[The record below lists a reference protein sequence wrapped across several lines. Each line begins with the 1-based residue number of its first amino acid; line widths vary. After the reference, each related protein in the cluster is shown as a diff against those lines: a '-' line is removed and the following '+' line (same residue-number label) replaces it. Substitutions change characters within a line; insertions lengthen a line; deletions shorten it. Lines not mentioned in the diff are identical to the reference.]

1 MKRSDFTPRW
11 RFPEKSS
18 RTTSVRAFSAFLST
32 YHRLPEELV
41 LGVVF
46 AEDEPRVTFKGP
58 GSLNL
63 QHYLVVLQT
72 PLCGRHERQLEPLD
86 VWL

>member
-1 MKRSDFTPRW
+1 MERSDFTTRW
-11 RFPEKSS
+11 RFFLEPLLSELP
-18 RTTSVRAFSAFLST
+18 AFLVGAHSQRAA

-72 PLCGRHERQLEPLD
+72 PLCG
-86 VWL
+86 